1 MKTKPSITAAR
12 RDAQLLGEIMT
23 LEQQRRQKLL
33 EHQRAY
39 MREYRAG
46 KRRRDKK

>member
-1 MKTKPSITAAR
+1 MKTKSPLKFTTDDVR
-12 RDAQLLGEIMT
+12 TKT
-23 LEQQRRQKLL
+23 LEEQRRQKLL
-33 EHQRAY
+33 EHQRSY